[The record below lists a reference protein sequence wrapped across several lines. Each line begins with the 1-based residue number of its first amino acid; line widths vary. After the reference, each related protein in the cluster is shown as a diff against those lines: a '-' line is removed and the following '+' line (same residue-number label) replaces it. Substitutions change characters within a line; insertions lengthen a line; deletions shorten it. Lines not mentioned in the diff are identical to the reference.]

1 MTALCLASP
10 AFAATQALDCPE
22 PAPVFVRADA
32 KTFDLSKLAQTVGT
46 AKLDDT
52 SLYKAAEHICS
63 DFPGARNADV
73 AEIMITANCTYL
85 NTDVPADHRSES
97 DVSAFEQLVYDAV
110 FGGAPPKSYPRQQWL
125 LGN

>member
-1 MTALCLASP
+1 MRPPLLSLVTALSLASP

-22 PAPVFVRADA
+22 PAPVFAKADA

-63 DFPGARNADV
+63 DFPGARNAV
-73 AEIMITANCTYL
+73 ITTYCTCL
-85 NTDVPADHRSES
+85 NIDVPADKRSES
-97 DVSAFEQLVYDAV
+97 DVSAFE
-110 FGGAPPKSYPRQQWL
+110 
-125 LGN
+125 